1 VRPEKHVIHPED
13 CASAVLAGY
22 DVVIRGN
29 DARHDK
35 SLLQSAAVHVAG

>member
-1 VRPEKHVIHPED
+1 LTIEPDLMGP
-13 CASAVLAGY
+13 AAAPAVLAGY